1 MKLDTL
7 LLLLATLLGQPFSP
21 AIAPPDPAAAPST
34 AVASSPVDP
43 CQDLGSLARQSD
55 DACAGAPLC
64 SAPERVQIA
73 CGLRDAM
80 EQRYV
85 FFPVKGQLLAGG
97 AGPAF
102 DARQQLDACAADE
115 RAIAREDDPLRFYDR
130 MRRCTAAFADGHLML
145 GAPVRLPH
153 VALGIGLRLAGG
165 RVFVANRERKL
176 VSFLQASSGLRDLDA
191 LLAPGNEVLEIDG
204 RPAAQQ
210 VAELA
215 PYLPS
220 SSDAA
225 RLERAVDAL
234 TRRDFAFPARRTAK
248 LTIEVAGAR
257 RTVELPWWVSP
268 DARTHVMA
276 QAWLRKAGVGTTE
289 LLDWK
294 YDQTKGAWERDGGDV
309 RGSLRSD
316 SIVSP
321 RDAAGLREYTSD
333 GGQPAARLG
342 EVVLSRDRAFC
353 YAQLLT
359 FFTERLDGPG
369 GRRPFGEVLGGFV
382 KQCQEKRLDLVI
394 DVRQNDGGYLSHSSA
409 LLSELGEPSKA
420 YPSGALLLR
429 ASASNQLVFQQ
440 RVAALGNG
448 SARASD
454 DALEPHHIAEAL
466 GAARKARQE
475 FTPGFLEGTLR
486 TSEAVGGYTGKVVA
500 LIGPGC
506 MSACD
511 RFAALLRASKR
522 GVLVGAPTEGA
533 GGSQQETR
541 ELPVRWTDPNGVLSV
556 SIPNAA
562 MGVQAARPAPGERHG
577 DLPFGRFFSELAF
590 ENRPVPPDVS
600 YATTV
605 DDLTHSNRGWLEK
618 VDGLLFGVRAS
629 RTGDAVVAQSP

>member
-7 LLLLATLLGQPFSP
+7 LLLIATLPGQLSPPATARQLELG
-21 AIAPPDPAAAPST
+21 AAT
-34 AVASSPVDP
+34 SSVVLPVDP
-43 CQDLGSLARQSD
+43 CQDQAKLSD
-55 DACAGAPLC
+55 EGCAGVPLC
-64 SAPERVQIA
+64 SARERLQIA

-80 EQRYV
+80 EKRYV
-85 FFPVKGQLLAGG
+85 FFPVKGQLLAKG
-97 AGPAF
+97 AGPVF
-102 DARQQLDACAADE
+102 DARAHLDACAADE

-145 GAPVRLPH
+145 GAPVHLPH

-176 VSFLQASSGLRDLDA
+176 VSFLQASSGLSELDA

-204 RPAAQQ
+204 RPAAEQ
-210 VAELA
+210 VVELA
-215 PYLPS
+215 RYLPS
-220 SSDAA
+220 SSDPA

-234 TRRDFAFPARRTAK
+234 TRRDFDFPARRTAE
-248 LTIEVAGAR
+248 LIIDVAGAR

-268 DARTHVMA
+268 DARSHVMA
-276 QAWLRKAGVGTTE
+276 RTWLRKTGVGTTE

-294 YDQTKGAWERDGGDV
+294 YDQAKGAWERDGGDV
-309 RGSLRSD
+309 RGALRSD
-316 SIVSP
+316 PIVLP
-321 RDAAGLREYTSD
+321 RDAAGLRAYAGD

-382 KQCQEKRLDLVI
+382 KDCQEKRLDLVI

-409 LLSELGEPSKA
+409 LLAELGEPRKS
-420 YPSGALLLR
+420 YPAGALLLR

-440 RVAALGNG
+440 RVAAMGNG
-448 SARASD
+448 SAHSSD

-466 GAARKARQE
+466 GAARKAREE
-475 FTPGFLEGTLR
+475 FTPAFLENPLR
-486 TSEAVGGYTGKVVA
+486 TSESVGGFTGKVVV
-500 LIGPGC
+500 LVGPGC

-511 RFAALLRASKR
+511 RFAALLRASRR

-541 ELPVRWTDPNGVLSV
+541 ELPVRWTDPDGVLSV

-562 MGVQAARPAPGERHG
+562 MGVQAALPAPGERQT
-577 DLPFGRFFSELAF
+577 DLSSSQFFADLTF
-590 ENRPVPPDVS
+590 ENRPVSPDVS
-600 YATTV
+600 YATTA
-605 DDLTHSNRGWLEK
+605 DDLIHSNRGWLEK
-618 VDGLLFGVRAS
+618 VDGLLFGPPAS
-629 RTGDAVVAQSP
+629 RSGDAVVAESH